1 MQKSALVTS
10 ARPNRASLVVGADA
24 PAPSVEGAN
33 HIAPETLAALTNFER
48 SLEARGAE
56 QTTRRYLQACRLLVE
71 FRGSEPL
78 HQTTNRDAQQLLGR
92 LRSQNLAPRTLATTL
107 SAWKS
112 WFRLLARTDAR
123 YRADVFDNVRVPR
136 PPKRLPNAL
145 TETEMARL
153 LDTPVDVD
161 ATLIDASSGNIRD
174 QAIFELLYGAGMRI
188 SELTGLDVDDID
200 LSAREARV
208 FGKGR
213 KQRILPIG
221 EKACLALE
229 RWVAER
235 SRYASNASPP
245 ERALFLGERGGR
257 IAATVVRKALAERAI
272 QADLS
277 THVHP
282 HRLRHSFA
290 SHVLQSSR
298 DLRAVQE
305 LMGHVSIAS
314 TQVYTHLDFQHLAQV
329 YDEAHPRATKKK

>member
-1 MQKSALVTS
+1 MAISANVKRSTPLVKSGEREPSINVAVNLAPATIEALVT
-10 ARPNRASLVVGADA
+10 
-24 PAPSVEGAN
+24 
-33 HIAPETLAALTNFER
+33 FER
-48 SLEARGAE
+48 SLEARGAA
-56 QTTRRYLQACRLLVE
+56 QTTRRYLQACRVLAE
-71 FRGSEPL
+71 FRGENPL
-78 HQTTNRDAQQLLGR
+78 HETTSRDAQQLLGI
-92 LRSQNLAPRTLATTL
+92 LRSQNQAPRTLATTL

-112 WFRLLARTDAR
+112 WFRLLARSEAR
-123 YRADVFDNVRVPR
+123 YRADTFDNVRVPH

-153 LDTPVDVD
+153 LDVVAQDAATSSPNASADV
-161 ATLIDASSGNIRD
+161 RD

-188 SELTGLDVDDID
+188 SELTGLDIDDID

-221 EKACLALE
+221 EKACAALE
-229 RWVAER
+229 LWLAARPDYVVALG
-235 SRYASNASPP
+235 SS

-257 IAATVVRKALAERAI
+257 IAATVVRKALAARAI
-272 QADLS
+272 TAGVS

-314 TQVYTHLDFQHLAQV
+314 TQVYTHLDFQHLAKV